1 MDRFKVALLFW
12 GRIERNSAILAFCL
26 VIIINITQIVLRY
39 VFEYSV
45 FWVQEISQLL
55 MLYAYFVGT
64 SSVFRIRG
72 YVLVEF
78 FTKKM
83 SIKLQRLCYGLAQIL
98 TIIFCGI
105 IIYWIIEELPRQMK
119 TYSVILHIPR
129 FFSYLPLLIGSISI
143 TAITIYYSIEV
154 LMACQKDKNKSISE
168 IEAAIKLI

>member
-12 GRIERNSAILAFCL
+12 GRIERNSAILAFCS
-26 VIIINITQIVLRY
+26 VVIINITQIVLRY
-39 VFEYSV
+39 VFEYSI

-83 SIKLQRLCYGLAQIL
+83 SIKIQRLCYGFAQIL

-143 TAITIYYSIEV
+143 AAITIYYLIEV
-154 LMACQKDKNKSISE
+154 WKACQKDKNKSISE
-168 IEAAIKLI
+168 IEAAIILI

>member
-1 MDRFKVALLFW
+1 MNRFKDALLFW
-12 GRIERNSAILAFCL
+12 GLIERNSAILAFCA
-26 VIIINITQIVLRY
+26 VVIINITQIALRY
-39 VFEYSV
+39 VFEYSI
-45 FWVQEISQLL
+45 FWIQEISQLL

-72 YVLVEF
+72 YVIVEF
-78 FTKKM
+78 FAKKM

-105 IIYWIIEELPRQMK
+105 IIYWIIEEFPRQMK

-143 TAITIYYSIEV
+143 TVITIYYLIEFWK
-154 LMACQKDKNKSISE
+154 ACQKDKNKNISE
-168 IEAAIKLI
+168 IESAINLI